1 MSASP
6 LIRLDA
12 ETIEAIAGQT
22 AARVME
28 MLQGQARSHDLVDA
42 ARLAQALGVSR
53 DTVYAHVT
61 ELGGRR
67 IGAGPRGRLRFD
79 LDAALE
85 RWTCR
90 SVGDGSPGS
99 ETPAQG
105 EKASARP
112 RRRAGSREE
121 LLPIR
126 GPSPIPPA
134 RERR

>member
-1 MSASP
+1 VSASP

-90 SVGDGSPGS
+90 SVGERSPSGKA
-99 ETPAQG
+99 PAQ
-105 EKASARP
+105 ARTP
-112 RRRAGSREE
+112 PARRRRPAGSGEQ

-126 GPSPIPPA
+126 GPSPITNTPKA
-134 RERR
+134 A

>member
-1 MSASP
+1 VSASP

-90 SVGDGSPGS
+90 SVGDGSPRGES
-99 ETPAQG
+99 PAQ
-105 EKASARP
+105 APTPPARG
-112 RRRAGSREE
+112 RRPTGSSEQ

-126 GPSPIPPA
+126 GPSPITTAP
-134 RERR
+134 ESS